1 MLLRYRGAETFIAE
15 ARKWETS
22 GDHVKAVEC
31 YLKVTPNIA
40 SNQEL
45 LEKCWTK
52 VCKCTQFLSLSALHH
67 IR

>member
-1 MLLRYRGAETFIAE
+1 MHRGADTLVAE

-22 GDHVKAVEC
+22 GDYVKAVEC

-45 LEKCWTK
+45 LEKCWIK
-52 VCKCTQFLSLSALHH
+52 VNSDVCST
-67 IR
+67 